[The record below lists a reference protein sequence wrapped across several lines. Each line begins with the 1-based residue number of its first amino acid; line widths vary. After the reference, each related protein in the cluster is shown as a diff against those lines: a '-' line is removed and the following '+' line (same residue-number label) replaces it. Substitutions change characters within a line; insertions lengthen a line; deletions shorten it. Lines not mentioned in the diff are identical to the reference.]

1 MIITSL
7 NTMSKNKKNSK
18 DKVNTL
24 NKIQLSVLN
33 SGLIPFEYE
42 AQTAYKLV
50 PKSPIDFNKFNAHIQ
65 LLRKYE
71 VLPKIEFHVS
81 PQSFI

>member
-1 MIITSL
+1 
-7 NTMSKNKKNSK
+7 MSKK
-18 DKVNTL
+18 KVNTL

-42 AQTAYKLV
+42 AQTAYKLI
-50 PKSPIDFNKFNAHIQ
+50 PKIPIDFNKFNSHIQ

-71 VLPKIEFHVS
+71 VLLKIEFHVS
-81 PQSFI
+81 LESIIII